1 MHTQLKHLYKIF
13 GITIILSLICILP
26 HAKALDVTTHR
37 AINEYVSQNN
47 LNAFFLD
54 EYLRTQLGIQEGIK
68 TYFKKDEL
76 NQQVFRWVGDGGV
89 DEDTPPACIPYW
101 RSGNHFHNPIDNSGF
116 SGIWD
121 TDFLSGMS
129 AIDWAMQ
136 PVDTQSC
143 GYYSWN
149 DARDYY
155 YKALTSADKA
165 TRETNFAETFR
176 AIGQVMHLVQ
186 DMSVPEHTR
195 NNGHYLSHNYEDWV
209 KGQNVSDYSVSVV
222 SFTPSASIPL
232 SIYNLFDT
240 EQYSGM
246 NPDIT
251 AQSTIGL
258 AEYSNANFLSPDK
271 IFSGFAYP
279 SYNDTAARIER
290 DPASD
295 KDILYLD
302 KIGHGENINYLA
314 RAQEFYN
321 YLPADYKKLS
331 LTLDDARVYSS
342 YAGFLMPRAIGYS
355 SQVLSYF
362 FRGQLDVKMG
372 DGTLKVKNA
381 SAETI
386 SSGTFAVYY
395 DNADGV
401 RTILTSMQ
409 ANTLTPGGEQ
419 TINFTP
425 LVGATTYML
434 VYQGQLGDESNAVIG
449 KFIPIPVELVMF
461 TVSLSGITG
470 ENLTKKSVLVW
481 NPVSNGLEKPPMD
494 NDDPDFQGWLIEKR
508 DVGYP
513 MFSGFSGDIYE
524 PHKLAPEL
532 IDSANIDYHANGGG
546 VFPKTIFSNVLI
558 PNSPII
564 YSGLRT
570 SKEIQTEQFEDWVL
584 YCFTWSGDGAPAGAN
599 RWEWVKKTWMWDDS
613 WPNGVPPWLWEEPH
627 AVYSGGN
634 LVTPGWNC
642 PLYGAQ
648 KNMRGN
654 KIMYNFFGHLG
665 IMLAQFTRTVDGWF
679 YNEVHGG
686 ETTTLFIP
694 DWGAMTYRNP
704 SWSDEEWYM
713 YQRVW
718 YDDFICGQYTDK
730 IVADVSMVQYTPYT
744 TYSKS
749 YDELYNTPALPTT
762 WTCMNRSIFVQA
774 QALYVPQG
782 TAGFDWIAQGRN
794 TALEAKIIAAINMAY
809 TLNHIPASE
818 IRQTSIEINIVK

>member
-1 MHTQLKHLYKIF
+1 MSNRKEKIF
-13 GITIILSLICILP
+13 LVINISLAFLLIVVNSLY
-26 HAKALDVTTHR
+26 ALEVVTHR
-37 AINEYVSQNN
+37 AINEYIAKS
-47 LNAFFLD
+47 AFVGFSLD
-54 EYLRTQLGIQEGIK
+54 DYIKQQLGMQKG
-68 TYFKKDEL
+68 YDEKL
-76 NQQVFRWVGDGGV
+76 LGKEVFLWLSDGGAF
-89 DEDTPPACIPYW
+89 EDKPPECFIPYM
-101 RSGNHFHNPIDNSGF
+101 RSRHHFHNPIDNSGF
-116 SGIWD
+116 SGISD
-121 TDFLSGMS
+121 TGILSGMS
-129 AIDWAMQ
+129 ATDWAMQ
-136 PVDTQSC
+136 PVGSQSC
-143 GYYSWN
+143 GCYSWN

-165 TRETNFAETFR
+165 TREANFAATFR
-176 AIGQVMHLVQ
+176 AVGQVMHLVQ
-186 DMSVPEHTR
+186 DMSMPEHTH
-195 NNGHYLSHNYEDWV
+195 NDGHLFSQYEDWV
-209 KGQNVSDYSVSVV
+209 KGQNVSYYSVSVV

-279 SYNDTAARIER
+279 SYNDAAARIER
-290 DPASD
+290 DPATD

-321 YLPADYKKLS
+321 YLPSDYKKLS
-331 LTLDDARVYSS
+331 LTLDDAKVYSS

-362 FRGQLDVKMG
+362 FRGQLEVKMG

-386 SSGTFAVYY
+386 SSGTFALYY

-401 RTILTSMQ
+401 RSILTSMQ

-470 ENLTKKSVLVW
+470 ENMTKKSVLVW

-513 MFSGFSGDIYE
+513 MFSGFSGDMGQIGNG
-524 PHKLAPEL
+524 
-532 IDSANIDYHANGGG
+532 DSQRRH
-546 VFPKTIFSNVLI
+546 
-558 PNSPII
+558 
-564 YSGLRT
+564 
-570 SKEIQTEQFEDWVL
+570 
-584 YCFTWSGDGAPAGAN
+584 
-599 RWEWVKKTWMWDDS
+599 MWDD
-613 WPNGVPPWLWEEPH
+613 
-627 AVYSGGN
+627 A
-634 LVTPGWNC
+634 
-642 PLYGAQ
+642 
-648 KNMRGN
+648 
-654 KIMYNFFGHLG
+654 
-665 IMLAQFTRTVDGWF
+665 
-679 YNEVHGG
+679 
-686 ETTTLFIP
+686 
-694 DWGAMTYRNP
+694 
-704 SWSDEEWYM
+704 
-713 YQRVW
+713 
-718 YDDFICGQYTDK
+718 
-730 IVADVSMVQYTPYT
+730 
-744 TYSKS
+744 
-749 YDELYNTPALPTT
+749 
-762 WTCMNRSIFVQA
+762 
-774 QALYVPQG
+774 
-782 TAGFDWIAQGRN
+782 
-794 TALEAKIIAAINMAY
+794 
-809 TLNHIPASE
+809 
-818 IRQTSIEINIVK
+818 